1 MLCVRESLCVRVCV
15 CVTYRRARRHQ
26 RAAEEAEN
34 PEGNVHQ
41 QGERN
46 HQRAGAAE
54 KVY

>member
-1 MLCVRESLCVRVCV
+1 MISQVPH
-15 CVTYRRARRHQ
+15 VTLVKHVLGETYQRARRHQ

-46 HQRAGAAE
+46 HQTAGAMM
-54 KVY
+54 